1 MHPPLVPPAHV
12 IWIGRIAGRSMCR
25 NTSGPSVLG
34 HPFACSRLDQKLT
47 LNVCVQRVSAARH
60 HASETEVRPSA
71 MDDNSSVAVHLL
83 AVMLLELPTCL
94 YHDVQG

>member
-1 MHPPLVPPAHV
+1 
-12 IWIGRIAGRSMCR
+12 
-25 NTSGPSVLG
+25 
-34 HPFACSRLDQKLT
+34 
-47 LNVCVQRVSAARH
+47 
-60 HASETEVRPSA
+60 